1 MTPSGGAS
9 AAGTEVAG
17 VAVRAGIRA
26 PSQHNTQPWLFR
38 VRSDAVEV
46 LVDRG
51 RVLRASDPEGRG
63 ADLACGAAL
72 CNMRVAV
79 AATGR
84 QAVVEVLP
92 DPHDPDV
99 AGLVR
104 IGGARTVTPED
115 HALAGAVARRTT
127 NRRPFVDRP
136 VPRRLSSALSAA
148 AEVEGARL
156 LVLSPAQL
164 DVFAE
169 LLRRA
174 DHLLAEEAEYRR
186 ELADWTHDGGRADG
200 VPASAGGP
208 RPEAGALLALRDF
221 RPDERARPAAAFEQ
235 DPLVAVLTTATDTRR
250 HRVLA
255 GVAMERVLLAAT
267 ARGLSASF
275 LPQPLEVEDTRSRLV
290 EALGGC
296 PQTALR
302 IGHGYPGVATPRRPP
317 GDVIIGAGGE

>member
-1 MTPSGGAS
+1 MYGTTPRTGTWRRCWPSPFPASCTPRPATATSPARTRDDSFRRRIRGGDGGGRRRGAGGDPRAVAAQHPAVAVPGSLRRGGGAGGS
-9 AAGTEVAG
+9 RPCAARE
-17 VAVRAGIRA
+17 RPR
-26 PSQHNTQPWLFR
+26 
-38 VRSDAVEV
+38 
-46 LVDRG
+46 
-51 RVLRASDPEGRG
+51 GRG

-174 DHLLAEEAEYRR
+174 DQLLAEDAEYRR

-208 RPEAGALLALRDF
+208 CPEAGALLALRDF

-267 ARGLSASF
+267 ARGLSA
-275 LPQPLEVEDTRSRLV
+275 
-290 EALGGC
+290 
-296 PQTALR
+296 
-302 IGHGYPGVATPRRPP
+302 
-317 GDVIIGAGGE
+317 